1 MPLIDSD
8 HADIGTLL
16 AWALRPTQ
24 RPGRNPEYQ
33 RVLTRYRTEHE
44 FKSAAN
50 GVLYGLGAEPL
61 SSGDFGL
68 ILGITPESPLA
79 FRVSDM
85 PSVSKPEHRLLAGL
99 IVTGLVAFA
108 YPSAQELAEDQVRHI
123 PVGEFDTWLRDLCG
137 QLQDHDAAGEAI
149 PEEGLDAAWRIYLD
163 MSPVYYAEQGRNS
176 GRLSS
181 KCTQFWVQA
190 ILTWLTIQLAEFR
203 GHLRTQK
210 GELTDA
216 LKKIE
221 EVATHDALTGA
232 YNRRYMQELLE
243 HHARLSQRSARG
255 FAVAVLDLDHFKRVN
270 DTHGHAAGDNV
281 LKGFA
286 LSVQQHLQD
295 TEVLARWGGEE
306 FLLLA
311 PDAGAAELAQAI
323 DRVRQTL
330 SHAVLCAGVPDLR
343 VGVSAGVA
351 YLQAGETVPQVIERA
366 DRALYAAKAAGRGRT
381 VVDGGSAPQGAAS

>member
-50 GVLYGLGAEPL
+50 AVLYGLGAEPL
-61 SSGDFGL
+61 SAGDFGM

-99 IVTGLVAFA
+99 ILTGLVAFA
-108 YPSAQELAEDQVRHI
+108 YPSAQELAEDQVRHV

-190 ILTWLTIQLAEFR
+190 ILTWLTGQGMARQESGAEETWTLTERFR
-203 GHLRTQK
+203 IHAKEIALERAYTF
-210 GELTDA
+210 LTD
-216 LKKIE
+216 LQRQR
-221 EVATHDALTGA
+221 ATGPASSTA
-232 YNRRYMQELLE
+232 Q
-243 HHARLSQRSARG
+243 
-255 FAVAVLDLDHFKRVN
+255 
-270 DTHGHAAGDNV
+270 
-281 LKGFA
+281 
-286 LSVQQHLQD
+286 
-295 TEVLARWGGEE
+295 GES
-306 FLLLA
+306 
-311 PDAGAAELAQAI
+311 
-323 DRVRQTL
+323 R
-330 SHAVLCAGVPDLR
+330 
-343 VGVSAGVA
+343 
-351 YLQAGETVPQVIERA
+351 
-366 DRALYAAKAAGRGRT
+366 
-381 VVDGGSAPQGAAS
+381 